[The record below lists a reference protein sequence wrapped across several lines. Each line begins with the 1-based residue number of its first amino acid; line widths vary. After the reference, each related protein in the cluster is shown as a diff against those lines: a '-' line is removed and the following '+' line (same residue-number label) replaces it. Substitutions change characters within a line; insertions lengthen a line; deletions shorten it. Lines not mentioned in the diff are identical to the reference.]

1 MDQKQSERENRSKK
15 WGVLIWEQ
23 IKRKTGLNY

>member
-1 MDQKQSERENRSKK
+1 MDQKQSGREKNRSKK

-23 IKRKTGLNY
+23 NKEKAQD